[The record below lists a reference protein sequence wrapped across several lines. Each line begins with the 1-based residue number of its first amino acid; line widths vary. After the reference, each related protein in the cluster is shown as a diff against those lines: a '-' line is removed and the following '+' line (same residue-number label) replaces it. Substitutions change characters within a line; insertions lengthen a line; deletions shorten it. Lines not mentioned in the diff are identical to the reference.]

1 MAERARIAE
10 GTTVAA
16 QVSVCKK
23 TVRPCVLSHLK
34 ACGKTV
40 GQCVAVLWW
49 MWTQYMDA
57 ARR

>member
-16 QVSVCKK
+16 ASVSVQEDS
-23 TVRPCVLSHLK
+23 VRPCVLSHLK

-49 MWTQYMDA
+49 M
-57 ARR
+57 